1 MTMKQPFRSLMLAA
15 FAATLL
21 ANSSTSARAEE
32 TNDTKQAPKPE
43 KKIFFFE
50 GGRPIDFILAMDR
63 HFRTRLEQILS
74 IPSSLARAQVPKMKV
89 KTEKP
94 TDALWIYNSLQDPML
109 GQWKFE
115 GPAGDPWD
123 PSVLALVPD
132 KEVALS
138 K

>member
-1 MTMKQPFRSLMLAA
+1 
-15 FAATLL
+15 
-21 ANSSTSARAEE
+21 
-32 TNDTKQAPKPE
+32 
-43 KKIFFFE
+43 
-50 GGRPIDFILAMDR
+50 MDR

-132 KEVALS
+132 KDVAIRGARPPTS
-138 K
+138 IEWPTDPARPAS